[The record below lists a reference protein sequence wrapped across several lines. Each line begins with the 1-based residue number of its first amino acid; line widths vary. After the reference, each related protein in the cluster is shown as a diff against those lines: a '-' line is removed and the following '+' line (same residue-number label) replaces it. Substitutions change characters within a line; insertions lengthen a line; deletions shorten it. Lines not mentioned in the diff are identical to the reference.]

1 MRVMCRP
8 AGVIQGPP
16 EYTRVMQDAC
26 EICVKLVKKMVANT
40 LSLLAHFRAKAAA
53 LLLPAVK
60 DLFIARNQE
69 LICVAHHL

>member
-1 MRVMCRP
+1 
-8 AGVIQGPP
+8 
-16 EYTRVMQDAC
+16 MQDAC